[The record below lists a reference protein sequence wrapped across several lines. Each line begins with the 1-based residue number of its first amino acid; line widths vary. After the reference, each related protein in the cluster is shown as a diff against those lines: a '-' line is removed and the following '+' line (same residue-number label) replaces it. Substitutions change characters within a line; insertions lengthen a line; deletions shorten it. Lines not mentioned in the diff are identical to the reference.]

1 MHLDNYM
8 GLIKIQSGEGN
19 LNNSLNNFSV
29 SMDGGNNYMLKKS
42 LVKVLVVFFSINQVY
57 GTVPLGKFQ
66 PGDYQTNF
74 IETPIRYIF
83 INRDKCDEGLSCDD
97 VAYYEI
103 NKKTGKVFKIDKGET
118 INIGPTQ
125 DFKGYYFTTKDKKF
139 LYKIVYQGKSY
150 FVIMHP
156 KTYQMYSD
164 EEIRRY

>member
-1 MHLDNYM
+1 MYLDNYM
-8 GLIKIQSGEGN
+8 GLIKIQSGEEN
-19 LNNSLNNFSV
+19 LNNYLNSFSV

-42 LVKVLVVFFSINQVY
+42 LVKVLVVFFSINQIY
-57 GTVPLGKFQ
+57 GTIPLNKFKSEEFLT
-66 PGDYQTNF
+66 DF
-74 IETPIRYIF
+74 IETPTRFIF
-83 INRDKCDEGLSCDD
+83 INQDKCDEGLSCDN